1 MGPNIHIQPNL
12 RDQGQIDKSLL
23 EIMDPSK
30 WAQINRATLNQ
41 VQHRKSL
48 WHKNNNILVY
58 KLIMVAQD
66 QINYIQVKNSSWG
79 ISNS

>member
-23 EIMDPSK
+23 EIMDLSK

-41 VQHRKSL
+41 VQLRKSL

-66 QINYIQVKNSSWG
+66 QINYIQVKNNSWG